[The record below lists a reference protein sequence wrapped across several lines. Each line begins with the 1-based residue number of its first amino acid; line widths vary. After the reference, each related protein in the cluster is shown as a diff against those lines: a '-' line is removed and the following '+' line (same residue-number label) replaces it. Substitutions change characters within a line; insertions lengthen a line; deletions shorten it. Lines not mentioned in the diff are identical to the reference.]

1 MYIMGFNKEEG
12 DLILGCESTPENDG
26 VIVCNPKIRLPD
38 NAVVPIAS
46 KPVVVEQREPGV
58 YRLQNDGG
66 MTTKNMERFLKYF
79 KKYSL
84 KE

>member
-1 MYIMGFNKEEG
+1 MGFNKEEG
-12 DLILGCESTPENDG
+12 DLILGCEAKQDTDG
-26 VIVCNPKIRLPD
+26 IIVCTPSIKLPD
-38 NAVVPIAS
+38 NAIVPIAS
-46 KPVVVEQREPGV
+46 KPVVVEQIGPGA

-66 MTTKNMERFLKYF
+66 MTTKNMKRFLESF